1 MAFSVGKAI
10 RGLKDNF
17 AKNYFLTGDDYF
29 LQSFFIK
36 TLKKKCGDDFTLH
49 HLNFEEENDVNSFI
63 NEISSLSLFSSKRIF
78 INRNL
83 NKVSK
88 VNKDHILKYLNNPS
102 NDKIVVFVS
111 DDFYSKNKFFKS
123 ISMKSLTVDTRTPFP
138 KKIKEWVR
146 FYLNSNNIS
155 INSSILD
162 DLVSSNNDE
171 IMTILNEVEKLYLI
185 NECKNILVDENQ
197 HTSKNQKNIR
207 PWQFIDSLGKKNNII
222 SINNFEYLQY
232 QGYQLVPLVIIMYN
246 FFNDLILFK
255 NGDKNLFSINKI
267 INNNMTIYS
276 NKYTEK
282 EIINIIISLRDM
294 DLKIKSSS
302 LNHHSLISIF
312 ITKIC
317 EGYYG

>member
-1 MAFSVGKAI
+1 MSFSVGKAI

-138 KKIKEWVR
+138 KKIKDLSYSAIEWR
-146 FYLNSNNIS
+146 ALNYLELNKDESKKMAEVLNMLED
-155 INSSILD
+155 LD
-162 DLVSSNNDE
+162 DVQ
-171 IMTILNEVEKLYLI
+171 
-185 NECKNILVDENQ
+185 NIYTNVN
-197 HTSKNQKNIR
+197 
-207 PWQFIDSLGKKNNII
+207 
-222 SINNFEYLQY
+222 LQ
-232 QGYQLVPLVIIMYN
+232 I
-246 FFNDLILFK
+246 
-255 NGDKNLFSINKI
+255 
-267 INNNMTIYS
+267 
-276 NKYTEK
+276 
-282 EIINIIISLRDM
+282 
-294 DLKIKSSS
+294 
-302 LNHHSLISIF
+302 
-312 ITKIC
+312 
-317 EGYYG
+317 